1 MVGVQALAA
10 LEKFIIPFIQL
21 LVYTPIFVCFCFSDY
36 VSQKFG
42 STNPKEV
49 RRLMTTKINNLIK
62 CTKQKVV
69 EQKVE

>member
-10 LEKFIIPFIQL
+10 LEKLIIPFIQL
-21 LVYTPIFVCFCFSDY
+21 LVYILIFVFCFSDY

-42 STNPKEV
+42 DTNPKEV

-62 CTKQKVV
+62 CIKQKVV